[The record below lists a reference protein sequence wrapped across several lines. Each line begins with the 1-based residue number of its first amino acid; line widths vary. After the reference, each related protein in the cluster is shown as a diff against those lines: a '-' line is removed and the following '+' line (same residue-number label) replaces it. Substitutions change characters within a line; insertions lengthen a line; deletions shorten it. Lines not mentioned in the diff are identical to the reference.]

1 MATKPPTSGLLS
13 KVASIFRAPD
23 GRDGTGAAKGAAGG
37 QHDAD
42 ESRHNRVGDNEK
54 NALQALIQ
62 RKRQDD
68 LVRRREFNYL
78 RKLRKSPLS
87 AGIVGHEL
95 AGRPSAFQTSS
106 SFAVDD
112 RASTLRKIDAIEAH
126 MISSWARSKVASVA
140 PPADQRGGRPLASGA
155 GIFESDGTIPAPLR
169 TEPPK
174 TGARAAAPTLP
185 GAGEELDS
193 MDLDFTGLLS
203 AQGGQEVD
211 TFSST
216 SDSDH
221 NDTVA
226 MPLGGAEA
234 PRRREDLAPLEFT
247 LSDMAP
253 SRIAKMPPVRVAVA
267 PAPPAA
273 PVPLPEHVEA
283 ALQDAAIQFA
293 EGDNANAEAMLL
305 SLLQDT
311 SLTTASADVVASA
324 LFDLYRATGQQDG
337 FDVVAMDYAERF
349 GRSPAEWF
357 SLPELL
363 QAHAEATPVASPSAV
378 ALAAPG
384 KVWES
389 PALLSAAAVAALR
402 LHFPGSK
409 SVWHVD
415 WFALSEI
422 EPGAAPAL
430 ADLLSHWCTQPV
442 ELHWSGVESL
452 LRAQQRQTPADDKTV
467 DPLWWKMR
475 LDTLCI
481 LQRHDDFESLALDYC
496 VVYEVSP
503 PSWQNPACTFV
514 QDHSPSEFGA
524 LEDGPPSVFVDDLP
538 AVAGPFAVSELFGSL
553 VGEPVDALAKLSA
566 AADTTDHI
574 VVSCALLVRMD
585 FSAAGALLNWAI
597 DRETNGCQ
605 IQLVKV
611 PRLIAVF
618 FQMLGID
625 RHAKILVRA
634 N

>member
-23 GRDGTGAAKGAAGG
+23 GREGAGATKGAPGA

-78 RKLRKSPLS
+78 RKLRKSPVS
-87 AGIVGHEL
+87 AGIVGHEI
-95 AGRPSAFQTSS
+95 AGRVSAFQTSS
-106 SFAVDD
+106 GFAVDD

-140 PPADQRGGRPLASGA
+140 PPADQKGGRPLASGA
-155 GIFESDGTIPAPLR
+155 GVFEPDGTIPAPLR

-174 TGARAAAPTLP
+174 RGAGVSARAAQ

-193 MDLDFTGLLS
+193 MNLDFTGLLS
-203 AQGGQEVD
+203 AQGGREID
-211 TFSST
+211 TFT

-221 NDTVA
+221 KDTVA
-226 MPLGGAEA
+226 MPLGDAQA
-234 PRRREDLAPLEFT
+234 HVRREDLAPLEFT
-247 LSDMAP
+247 LSDLAP
-253 SRIAKMPPVRVAVA
+253 SRIAKTAPVRVAVA
-267 PAPPAA
+267 PVVPAA
-273 PVPLPEHVEA
+273 PVPLPDHVEA
-283 ALQDAAIQFA
+283 ALQDAAMQFA

-311 SLTTASADVVASA
+311 SLSTASADVVASA

-363 QAHAEATPVASPSAV
+363 QTHEEAAPVASPSAV
-378 ALAAPG
+378 AFAAPG

-402 LHFPGSK
+402 LRFPGPK
-409 SVWHVD
+409 SAWHVD

-422 EPGAAPAL
+422 EAAAAPAL
-430 ADLLSHWCTQPV
+430 AELMSHWCTQPL

-452 LRAQQRQTPADDKTV
+452 LRALQQKTPADDRTV
-467 DPLWWKMR
+467 DPLWWKLR

-503 PSWQNPACTFV
+503 PSWQAAVCTFV
-514 QDHSPSEFGA
+514 QDHSPSEFGV
-524 LEDGPPSVFVDDLP
+524 LEEGPPSVFADNLP
-538 AVAGPFAVSELFGSL
+538 AVAGSFANCDLLGVL
-553 VGEPVDALAKLSA
+553 VGEPTDALAKLSA
-566 AADTTDHI
+566 AADAGNHV

-597 DRETNGCQ
+597 DREASGCQ
-605 IQLVKV
+605 IQLIKV

-618 FQMLGID
+618 FTMLGID

>member
-23 GRDGTGAAKGAAGG
+23 GRDGTGAAKGASGG
-37 QHDAD
+37 QQDAD

-78 RKLRKSPLS
+78 RKLRKSPIS
-87 AGIVGHEL
+87 AGIVGHEI
-95 AGRPSAFQTSS
+95 AGRASAFQTSS
-106 SFAVDD
+106 GFAVDD

-126 MISSWARSKVASVA
+126 MISSWARSKVASVV
-140 PPADQRGGRPLASGA
+140 PPTEQKGGRPMASGA
-155 GIFESDGTIPAPLR
+155 GIFEPDATMPAPLR
-169 TEPPK
+169 TEPHRS
-174 TGARAAAPTLP
+174 ARPNTESAAGT
-185 GAGEELDS
+185 GEELDN

-203 AQGGQEVD
+203 AQGGREVD
-211 TFSST
+211 TFTS

-221 NDTVA
+221 KDTVA

-234 PRRREDLAPLEFT
+234 PVRREDLAPLEFT
-247 LSDMAP
+247 LSDIAP
-253 SRIAKMPPVRVAVA
+253 SRPTKAPPVRVAVA
-267 PAPPAA
+267 PVVPAA
-273 PVPLPEHVEA
+273 PVPLPDHVEA
-283 ALQDAAIQFA
+283 ALQDAAMQFA
-293 EGDNANAEAMLL
+293 EGDNANAEATLL
-305 SLLQDT
+305 SLLQDA
-311 SLTTASADVVASA
+311 SMTTASADVVASA

-363 QAHAEATPVASPSAV
+363 QAHAETAPAAAPSPVAM
-378 ALAAPG
+378 AAPG

-402 LHFPGSK
+402 LHFPGPK
-409 SVWHVD
+409 SAWHVD

-422 EPGAAPAL
+422 EPAAGPAL
-430 ADLLSHWCTQPV
+430 ADLLNHWCTQPV
-442 ELHWSGVESL
+442 ELHWSGVDSL
-452 LRAQQRQTPADDKTV
+452 LRAQQQRTPADDKTV
-467 DPLWWKMR
+467 DPLWWKLR

-481 LQRHDDFESLALDYC
+481 LQQHDDFESLALDYC

-503 PSWQNPACTFV
+503 PSWKTAACTFV
-514 QDHSPSEFGA
+514 QDHSPSQFGTLA
-524 LEDGPPSVFVDDLP
+524 EGPPSVFVDDLP
-538 AVAGPFAVSELFGSL
+538 AVVGPYAACDLLGAL
-553 VGEPVDALAKLSA
+553 LGEPEEALAKLSA
-566 AADTTDHI
+566 AADTADHV
-574 VVSCALLVRMD
+574 VVSCALLIRMD

-597 DRETNGCQ
+597 DREANGCQ
-605 IQLVKV
+605 IQFIKV